1 MIDGDVE
8 RDDRDFF
15 RLKIHLFDTFLVKN
29 AYFQKYRNVWVIY
42 IDYAQDFDHVSR
54 EDDRYTNGDHR
65 ISIQNELFSNK
76 NGLHFTQKAVEFL
89 ET

>member
-65 ISIQNELFSNK
+65 ISIQNELFS
-76 NGLHFTQKAVEFL
+76 
-89 ET
+89 

>member
-65 ISIQNELFSNK
+65 ISIQNEQFSK
-76 NGLHFTQKAVEFL
+76 KWSSFYSKGR
-89 ET
+89 

>member
-65 ISIQNELFSNK
+65 ISIQNELFSK
-76 NGLHFTQKAVEFL
+76 KWSSFYSKGR
-89 ET
+89 